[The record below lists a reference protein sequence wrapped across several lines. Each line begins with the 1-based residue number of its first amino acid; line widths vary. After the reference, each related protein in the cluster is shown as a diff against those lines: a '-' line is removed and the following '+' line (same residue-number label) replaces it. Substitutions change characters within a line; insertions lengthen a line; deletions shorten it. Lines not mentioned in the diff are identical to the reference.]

1 MRSGAARGPRPT
13 ALQKTHKMNPFA
25 PHSAHGYAQVLPGI
39 SQKTLIFG
47 DKTLM
52 AEFRLQAG
60 RQLPEH
66 AHPYEQ
72 TGYLVAGH
80 IRLKIGDAV
89 HDVRPGDAWCIPANA
104 PHGAQ
109 IVADSIAIEVF
120 APRRDDYVPQ
130 AKRK

>member
-109 IVADSIAIEVF
+109 ILAHSIAIEVI
-120 APRRDDYVPQ
+120 APRRDHYLPP
-130 AKRK
+130 AKPK

>member
-1 MRSGAARGPRPT
+1 MRSGAARGSPPPNPEL
-13 ALQKTHKMNPFA
+13 AHMNTFA
-25 PHSAHGYAQVLPGI
+25 PRSADGHAQVLPGI
-39 SQKTLIFG
+39 SQKTLIYG

-60 RQLPEH
+60 SQLPEH

-80 IRLKIGDAV
+80 IRLRIGDAIQ
-89 HDVRPGDAWCIPANA
+89 DVRPGDAWCIPMNA

-109 IVADSIAIEVF
+109 IVADSTAIEVF
-120 APRRDDYVPQ
+120 APRRDDYVPP
-130 AKRK
+130 AKRN